1 MSDELTRIRAHLAH
15 HDTRLDELEAAAAN
29 EAGLRAMMDQD
40 LATVKTKLDA
50 NTRLLQAAAATQ
62 GEHSR
67 MLTRLE
73 DRVTRV
79 EDKVDRLRTDVGEL
93 KVGQLV
99 IVGKLDELI
108 RR

>member
-1 MSDELTRIRAHLAH
+1 MSDEERLTA
-15 HDTRLDELEAAAAN
+15 LESTVTQQAR
-29 EAGLRAMMDQD
+29 LRAMMDKDQAD
-40 LATVKTKLDA
+40 LRVKLDA
-50 NTRLLQAAAATQ
+50 NTRLLGAMATTQ

-73 DRVTRV
+73 DRVARV
-79 EDKVDRLRTDVGEL
+79 EDKVDQMRTDIAEV

-99 IVGKLDELI
+99 IVDKLDELM